1 MEKSK
6 LYPQAY
12 FPAEKIEHILNKV
25 IPAQKNNEPL
35 SFYYLTRGDES
46 WRFNNEQEYFAEYR
60 KDHDNSFLKRSYD
73 RLTFKIRYAKNNYTD
88 ISVEADSSKDIDR
101 IFEVFEKLYPAS
113 KQLPTPAMPPV
124 FTNHEPQ
131 KTTLP

>member
-25 IPAQKNNEPL
+25 INTQKNDEAI

-46 WRFNNEQEYFAEYR
+46 WRFDNEGEYFTEYR
-60 KDHDNSFLKRSYD
+60 KDHDNSFLKRSYKQ
-73 RLTFKIRYAKNNYTD
+73 LTFKIRYAKNNYTD
-88 ISVEADSSKDIDR
+88 ISVQAATSKEIDS
-101 IFEVFEKLYPAS
+101 IFEVFEKLYPSS
-113 KQLPTPAMPPV
+113 KQKPTSVTPSIYV
-124 FTNHEPQ
+124 NHNPN
-131 KTTLP
+131 TI